1 MRLDKYLSSLG
12 LGSRKDVKKMIKA
25 GRIRVDGRDK
35 ISPETSVDP
44 KRDRIYA
51 DGALTEYR
59 EFVYIMLNK
68 PKGYVSASEDKKHPA
83 VTELVPEEFGHMGL
97 FPAGRL
103 DIDTEGLCL
112 ITNDGALAH
121 RILSPKSH
129 VPKTYIAELD
139 GSVTESDIAA
149 FERGV
154 TLDDGYI
161 CKPAELEKIGN
172 AGARIVIYEGKF
184 HQIKRMFAA
193 RGIKV
198 LGLKRVKMGGLCLDE
213 SLSPGEARELTG
225 SELAQLEN
233 NKIGDG
239 N

>member
-12 LGSRKDVKKMIKA
+12 LGSRKDVKKMIKG
-25 GRIRVDGRDK
+25 GRVRVEGREK

-44 KRDRIYA
+44 QRDKIYA
-51 DGALTEYR
+51 DGTLTVYR

-68 PKGYVSASEDKKHPA
+68 PKGCVSAAWDKKYPT
-83 VTELVPEEFGHMGL
+83 VIDFVPEELRHLSL

-129 VPKTYIAELD
+129 VPKTYIADLD
-139 GSVTESDIAA
+139 GAVTESDIAA

-154 TLDDGYI
+154 TLDDGYV
-161 CKPAELEKIGN
+161 CKPAELEMIGKT
-172 AGARIVIYEGKF
+172 AARIVIYEGKF
-184 HQIKRMFAA
+184 HQVKRMFAA
-193 RGIKV
+193 VGKNV
-198 LGLKRVKMGGLCLDE
+198 LSLRRIRMGGLSLDE
-213 SLSPGEARELTG
+213 NLRPGEARELTE
-225 SELAQLEN
+225 SELRSLEN
-233 NKIGDG
+233 N
-239 N
+239 